1 MIALMVRP
9 QRLRQLSF
17 ETGRGNSKGQ
27 LVTSA
32 TGDQDEF
39 TPPTPKYRV
48 EANVAYRGNPLI
60 EALPP
65 VPTKEEAYL
74 ALALQPAMREAEF
87 RSKDAS
93 SLIDLLGELQQV
105 FVPTKMHIY
114 ALQKI
119 IALVR
124 TCYAYRDP
132 NRPEVQRALYS
143 AARGRPS
150 LIGRLSPT
158 GGGSN
163 GMVLWGVTGSGKT
176 SFIDRLV
183 EYLGSLPIYHR
194 LIQGGHCLWPQ
205 VPVLR
210 IQCRKT
216 LRGTSLALLEHLDK
230 QLNSCHYGRVT
241 DRLSRDLFLA
251 KVMQAISIN
260 FVGLLVIEDVHKL
273 KDQAEVVLDYLC
285 DIMEECGVPVL
296 VVSTYKFRKALMAD
310 EAIASKLTARGMID
324 FEPIPFSSALRS
336 SPKPAPTPTQVGITS
351 PDSTFDASQPE
362 EDDDDWVAFVEE
374 LFQLNLFR
382 KAVEMPDDLPKWL
395 HFHAAGV
402 RRFAREMLSVAFE
415 RSIRDES
422 ITNITSSL
430 LDDIA
435 ANELQKYQDAVC
447 VLRRRLVG
455 AQISDADSAKFEHL
469 LAPTD
474 GLKNLRDEIR
484 IRDLAQATSAR
495 TKGSTADS
503 PAAPDKVAKKPSA
516 KPATKKAR
524 QTNAPS
530 ESLSAEAV
538 YARLRADGKI
548 DGASDSAT

>member
-1 MIALMVRP
+1 MI
-9 QRLRQLSF
+9 
-17 ETGRGNSKGQ
+17 
-27 LVTSA
+27 SA
-32 TGDQDEF
+32 IGVQDGF
-39 TPPTPKYRV
+39 KPPTPKYRV
-48 EANVAYRGNPLI
+48 DENPAYRGNPLI
-60 EALPP
+60 QALPP

-74 ALALQPAMREAEF
+74 ALALQPSPRGADF

-119 IALVR
+119 VALVR

-132 NRPEVQRALYS
+132 NRPEVQRALYN
-143 AARGRPS
+143 AARGRPA

-183 EYLGSLPIYHR
+183 DYLGSLPIYHQ
-194 LIQGGHCLWPQ
+194 LIQGGPSLWPQ

-251 KVMQAISIN
+251 KVQQAISIN

-285 DIMEECGVPVL
+285 DIMEECGLPVL

-324 FEPIPFSSALRS
+324 FEPIPFSSAHRT
-336 SPKPAPTPTQVGITS
+336 PQMPAPTPPGVQEG
-351 PDSTFDASQPE
+351 STRTEGASDPTQPE

-382 KAVEMPDDLPKWL
+382 KAVAMPADLPRWL

-422 ITNITSSL
+422 ITNISSPL

-435 ANELQKYQDAVC
+435 ANELQKYQDAVS

-455 AQISDADSAKFEHL
+455 AQISDADAAKFEHL
-469 LAPTD
+469 IAPTD
-474 GLKNLRDEIR
+474 GLKNLREEIR
-484 IRDLAQATSAR
+484 IRDLAQAAAAR
-495 TKGSTADS
+495 THGNTANS
-503 PAAPDKVAKKPSA
+503 PAAPAAAAKKASAKTTAKKPRSTSA
-516 KPATKKAR
+516 PK
-524 QTNAPS
+524 

-538 YARLRADGKI
+538 YARLRAEGKI
-548 DGASDSAT
+548 AGASDGAT

>member
-1 MIALMVRP
+1 M
-9 QRLRQLSF
+9 
-17 ETGRGNSKGQ
+17 
-27 LVTSA
+27 
-32 TGDQDEF
+32 
-39 TPPTPKYRV
+39 
-48 EANVAYRGNPLI
+48 
-60 EALPP
+60 
-65 VPTKEEAYL
+65 
-74 ALALQPAMREAEF
+74 ALALQPTPRVADF

-93 SLIDLLGELQQV
+93 GLIDLLGELQQV
-105 FVPTKMHIY
+105 FVPTKMHIH
-114 ALQKI
+114 ALQKVV
-119 IALVR
+119 ALVR

-132 NRPEVQRALYS
+132 NRPEVQRALYNT
-143 AARGRPS
+143 ARGRPA

-183 EYLGSLPIYHR
+183 DYLGSLPLYHQ
-194 LIQGGHCLWPQ
+194 LVQGGPSLWPQ

-251 KVMQAISIN
+251 KVQQAISIN
-260 FVGLLVIEDVHKL
+260 FVGLLVVEDVHKL

-324 FEPIPFSSALRS
+324 FEPITFSSAHRS
-336 SPKPAPTPTQVGITS
+336 PPLPALTPI
-351 PDSTFDASQPE
+351 DAQDGGTRTEGASEATQPE

-382 KAVEMPDDLPKWL
+382 KAAAMPADLPKWL

-415 RSIRDES
+415 RSIRDDS
-422 ITNITSSL
+422 ITNVTSSL

-435 ANELQKYQDAVC
+435 AKELQKYQDAVS
-447 VLRRRLVG
+447 VLRRRLAG
-455 AQISDADSAKFEHL
+455 AQISDADAAKFEHL
-469 LAPTD
+469 IAPAN
-474 GLKNLRDEIR
+474 GLKSLREGIR
-484 IRDLAQATSAR
+484 ARDLAHEAAR
-495 TKGSTADS
+495 RNNGDTADS
-503 PAAPDKVAKKPSA
+503 PATPTAAAKKASE
-516 KPATKKAR
+516 KPARKTPRSSNASTK
-524 QTNAPS
+524 P
-530 ESLSAEAV
+530 LSAEAV
-538 YARLRADGKI
+538 YASLRAEGKI
-548 DGASDSAT
+548 AGTSDVAR

>member
-1 MIALMVRP
+1 MI
-9 QRLRQLSF
+9 
-17 ETGRGNSKGQ
+17 
-27 LVTSA
+27 SA
-32 TGDQDEF
+32 SGAQDGVEQ
-39 TPPTPKYRV
+39 PTPKCRV
-48 EANVAYRGNPLI
+48 DENPAYRGNPLI

-65 VPTKEEAYL
+65 VPTMEKAYM
-74 ALALQPAMREAEF
+74 ALALQPATRAADF

-119 IALVR
+119 VALVR

-132 NRPEVQRALYS
+132 NRAEVQRALYN
-143 AARGRPS
+143 AARGRPA

-183 EYLGSLPIYHR
+183 DYLGSLPIYHQF
-194 LIQGGHCLWPQ
+194 IQGGPSLWPQ

-251 KVMQAISIN
+251 RVQQAISIN

-324 FEPIPFSSALRS
+324 FEPIPFSSAPRS
-336 SPKPAPTPTQVGITS
+336 PPKATPTPVAAQEG
-351 PDSTFDASQPE
+351 STRTEDAVDANQPE
-362 EDDDDWVAFVEE
+362 EEDDDWVAFVEE
-374 LFQLNLFR
+374 LFQLNVFR
-382 KAVEMPDDLPKWL
+382 KAVAMPADLPRWL

-422 ITNITSSL
+422 ITNITSPL

-435 ANELQKYQDAVC
+435 ANELQKYQDAVS

-455 AQISDADSAKFEHL
+455 AQVSDADAAKFEHL
-469 LAPTD
+469 IAPTD

-484 IRDLAQATSAR
+484 ARDLAQASAVKP
-495 TKGSTADS
+495 KGGTADS
-503 PAAPDKVAKKPSA
+503 PAAPTAAAKKAST
-516 KPATKKAR
+516 KPAAR
-524 QTNAPS
+524 KSRSTSAPS

-538 YARLRADGKI
+538 YAQLRAAGKI
-548 DGASDSAT
+548 AGASGSAT